1 MSQAPVRPT
10 PSSTTSAPSVASGA
24 ALITSGTSTLGVPTP
39 VPSRSPQLL
48 RRLQVVVALALL
60 IAGALSVWVVTDL
73 RGDLASAPNL
83 AEQYARLG
91 QVQHSLSAAARL
103 ADQSVL
109 LGESADGANATAA
122 IDQVVHASGLLVEA
136 AKERPQD
143 ADAVQ
148 AIGGNVLRFS
158 LVLSSAVGAPQAQAL
173 PRLATA
179 QTQLGDLLGQI
190 DQLQAQLATEA
201 AGRPWSQSTPAVA
214 LAGVAMAAVVAWV
227 AWVVARRSHR
237 VLNLGLAAAVIALF
251 VVIGLTAT
259 AQDVAANASQA
270 SRSTQ
275 FTHVVNTTNAVRHLD
290 AAQQVLTTAV
300 LTQAWNATT
309 KNTYALEFTAASA
322 AARVEGLPQPND
334 VDTAKEAL
342 ATRMNQGNW
351 KAATTNLLDT
361 GSDGLSAAAD
371 AFRTSAST
379 ASDGAVADAAA
390 APTDARAS
398 LVAELVLIV
407 AVALAG
413 AALGVLGLF
422 QRLREY
428 R

>member
-1 MSQAPVRPT
+1 MSKAPVRPT

-158 LVLSSAVGAPQAQAL
+158 MVLSSAVGAPRAQAL

-190 DQLQAQLATEA
+190 DQLQPSWPPRRPPSLEPARRRRIGRRRHGGSGGLGPGSSLGAVTGAQPRACRRRHRLVCRDRAHATA
-201 AGRPWSQSTPAVA
+201 RTSQQR
-214 LAGVAMAAVVAWV
+214 LAG
-227 AWVVARRSHR
+227 
-237 VLNLGLAAAVIALF
+237 
-251 VVIGLTAT
+251 
-259 AQDVAANASQA
+259 
-270 SRSTQ
+270 SRSTITPRGQ
-275 FTHVVNTTNAVRHLD
+275 PTNAVRHLD
-290 AAQQVLTTAV
+290 AAHQVLTTAV

-309 KNTYALEFTAASA
+309 KNAYALEFTAASA

-398 LVAELVLIV
+398 LVAELVLII